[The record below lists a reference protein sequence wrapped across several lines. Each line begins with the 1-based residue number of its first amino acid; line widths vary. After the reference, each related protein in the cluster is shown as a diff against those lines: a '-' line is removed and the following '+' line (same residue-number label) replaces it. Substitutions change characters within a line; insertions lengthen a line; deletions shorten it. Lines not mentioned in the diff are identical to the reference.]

1 MTMRLFSFKLNMA
14 FLPAKYGSAKN
25 LNKTVD
31 FGWLRLFWF
40 CGSNCSKK
48 NRRESRE
55 TANPKIPRKICEI
68 CEICER
74 YKHAAKSASFSK
86 LAKKLGENPRA
97 KSTRWKR
104 PPTKLVHRRL
114 SYKLAATYSPTLSCS
129 TIGAHG
135 LNCSVRNGKRC
146 APWL

>member
-1 MTMRLFSFKLNMA
+1 MRFFCPHRTA
-14 FLPAKYGSAKN
+14 
-25 LNKTVD
+25 D
-31 FGWLRLFWF
+31 FGWLR
-40 CGSNCSKK
+40 SKK

-55 TANPKIPRKICEI
+55 SRERSKSAKSASLNTPREI
-68 CEICER
+68 CEIREICELFKTPLKAR
-74 YKHAAKSASFSK
+74 REICEPFKTCKKTRREICEF
-86 LAKKLGENPRA
+86 LKLGETPRE
-97 KSTRWKR
+97 KRTRWKQ

>member
-1 MTMRLFSFKLNMA
+1 MVA
-14 FLPAKYGSAKN
+14 

-31 FGWLRLFWF
+31 FGWLR
-40 CGSNCSKK
+40 
-48 NRRESRE
+48 
-55 TANPKIPRKICEI
+55 I
-68 CEICER
+68 
-74 YKHAAKSASFSK
+74 
-86 LAKKLGENPRA
+86 
-97 KSTRWKR
+97 RWKQ

>member
-1 MTMRLFSFKLNMA
+1 MVTFNLPLN
-14 FLPAKYGSAKN
+14 
-25 LNKTVD
+25 T
-31 FGWLRLFWF
+31 
-40 CGSNCSKK
+40 
-48 NRRESRE
+48 RRE
-55 TANPKIPRKICEI
+55 I
-68 CEICER
+68 
-74 YKHAAKSASFSK
+74 ASFS
-86 LAKKLGENPRA
+86 KLGENPRA
-97 KSTRWKR
+97 KSTRWKQ

>member
-1 MTMRLFSFKLNMA
+1 MVTN
-14 FLPAKYGSAKN
+14 
-25 LNKTVD
+25 
-31 FGWLRLFWF
+31 
-40 CGSNCSKK
+40 
-48 NRRESRE
+48 
-55 TANPKIPRKICEI
+55 
-68 CEICER
+68 
-74 YKHAAKSASFSK
+74 
-86 LAKKLGENPRA
+86 LGESARE
-97 KSTRWKR
+97 KSTRWKQ

>member
-1 MTMRLFSFKLNMA
+1 MFKKESTRKPRNRERS
-14 FLPAKYGSAKN
+14 KSAKSASAQNHQN
-25 LNKTVD
+25 LRA
-31 FGWLRLFWF
+31 L
-40 CGSNCSKK
+40 
-48 NRRESRE
+48 
-55 TANPKIPRKICEI
+55 KIIKICEI
-68 CEICER
+68 REICELFKTPLNTR
-74 YKHAAKSASFSK
+74 REICELFKTPRNTRREIREPFKTPRKIRS
-86 LAKKLGENPRA
+86 ENPRA
-97 KSTRWKR
+97 KSTRWKQ

>member
-1 MTMRLFSFKLNMA
+1 MILN
-14 FLPAKYGSAKN
+14 
-25 LNKTVD
+25 
-31 FGWLRLFWF
+31 
-40 CGSNCSKK
+40 SNCATKIAESQRTWKQNHLFLK
-48 NRRESRE
+48 REPFE
-55 TANPKIPRKICEI
+55 IFKICEI
-68 CEICER
+68 CEICEPL
-74 YKHAAKSASFSK
+74 KICEICENSKLLVKSAKSAKSASLSK
-86 LAKKLGENPRA
+86 LREKLGETPRE
-97 KSTRWKR
+97 KRTRWKQ

>member
-1 MTMRLFSFKLNMA
+1 MVTKL
-14 FLPAKYGSAKN
+14 
-25 LNKTVD
+25 
-31 FGWLRLFWF
+31 
-40 CGSNCSKK
+40 
-48 NRRESRE
+48 RE
-55 TANPKIPRKICEI
+55 KF
-68 CEICER
+68 
-74 YKHAAKSASFSK
+74 AAKSASFSK
-86 LAKKLGENPRA
+86 LAKNLGENPRA
-97 KSTRWKR
+97 KSTRWKQ

>member
-1 MTMRLFSFKLNMA
+1 M
-14 FLPAKYGSAKN
+14 PAKYESAKN

-31 FGWLRLFWF
+31 FGWLR
-40 CGSNCSKK
+40 SKK

-55 TANPKIPRKICEI
+55 SRERSKSAKSASLNTPREI
-68 CEICER
+68 CEIREICEPFNLPLNTR
-74 YKHAAKSASFSK
+74 REIASFS
-86 LAKKLGENPRA
+86 KLGENPRA
-97 KSTRWKR
+97 KSTRWKQ